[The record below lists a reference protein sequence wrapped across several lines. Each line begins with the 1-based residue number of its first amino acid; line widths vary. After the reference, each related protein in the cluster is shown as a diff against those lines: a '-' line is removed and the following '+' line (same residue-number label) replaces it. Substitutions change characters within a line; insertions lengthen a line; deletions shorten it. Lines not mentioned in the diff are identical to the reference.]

1 MNNITGGNDKLKI
14 NQILN
19 YVNISN
25 IIINKLMKIKQ
36 KKIKNN

>member
-25 IIINKLMKIKQ
+25 IIINKTWI
-36 KKIKNN
+36 N